1 MTTICWD
8 VDTQHDFISAD
19 GLLSV
24 PNAERLIPNLQALTD
39 WAHAGQIRI
48 VASAD
53 DHNPGDLEISD
64 TPDWATTYPPHCMHG
79 TPGQL
84 KIAATQL
91 RNPMIIEPAP
101 HDSGELAATVR
112 AHDGDVLLHKHGT
125 DVFQWNPNAA
135 TVLAALAPDRI
146 IVYGVATD
154 ICTRAAVAGLARL
167 RPAAKLL
174 IVVDAIRGIDDT
186 ASRALLEEWRDAGH
200 RLTHT
205 AEVVL

>member
-8 VDTQHDFISAD
+8 VDTQNDFISAS

-24 PNAERLIPNLQALTD
+24 PKAERLIPNLQAITD
-39 WAHAGQIRI
+39 WAHAKQIRI

-53 DHNPGDLEISD
+53 DHDPGDLEISD
-64 TPDWATTYPPHCMHG
+64 TPNWTTTYPPHCMHG

-91 RNPMIIEPAP
+91 RNPMIIEPEP
-101 HDSGELAATVR
+101 RDRGELATAIR
-112 AHDGDVLLHKHGT
+112 AHDGDVLLPKHGT

-135 TVLAALAPDRI
+135 TVLATLAPDRI

-167 RPAAKLL
+167 RPTAMLH
-174 IVVDAIRGIDDT
+174 IVVDAVRGIDDT
-186 ASRALLEEWRDAGH
+186 ASRALLDEWREAGH
-200 RLTHT
+200 RLTPT